1 MFHGRRPQ
9 CRLEQ
14 DQGGKGGLMV
24 PILLWL
30 LGVPGLLIIL
40 LLVLGV
46 LHF

>member
-1 MFHGRRPQ
+1 MPVRAGSAR
-9 CRLEQ
+9 
-14 DQGGKGGLMV
+14 KGGLMV

-30 LGVPGLLIIL
+30 LGVPGLLIVL